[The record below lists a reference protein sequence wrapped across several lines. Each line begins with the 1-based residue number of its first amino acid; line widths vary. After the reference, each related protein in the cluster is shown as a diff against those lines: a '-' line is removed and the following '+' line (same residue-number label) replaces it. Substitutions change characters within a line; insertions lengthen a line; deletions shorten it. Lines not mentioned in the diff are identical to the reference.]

1 MMVPYIFSS
10 KINPSKIKKKNISVN
25 DNYRATNFCFDI

>member
-1 MMVPYIFSS
+1 MVPYIFSL
-10 KINPSKIKKKNISVN
+10 KINPLKTKDISLN